1 VRGDPYARAVPAEPS
16 PPELARVVGFAERP
30 RRGDWS
36 LRAALCRYAQA
47 HPARVRDVLEQVRR
61 VEAALHPHA
70 RRFDKDGPAL
80 WAAVDGGAAPS
91 GDEQLV
97 GVLRAAAA
105 LDRLGDGL
113 AAWAEDRHGGGRHD
127 RGGGRRPRRAGR
139 AARGAGAAAARPR
152 PGLARPS
159 AEAVSWRGPW
169 PGSGG

>member
-30 RRGDWS
+30 RQGDWS

-113 AAWAEDRHGGGRHD
+113 AAWAEDRHGQ
-127 RGGGRRPRRAGR
+127 RPEVEVDATTAEVAAALDALGVPREERERPPRAR
-139 AARGAGAAAARPR
+139 ARG
-152 PGLARPS
+152 
-159 AEAVSWRGPW
+159 
-169 PGSGG
+169 